1 MFIANLQFVLTL
13 ITINNML
20 PLKIEH
26 LLTQPLG
33 CVLMLS
39 AISITLLSTIQL
51 SLIFLFISFCID
63 FLTGIYVSWVEFKN
77 KKIEITTYLIES
89 KKLRKSISKAIA
101 YMVFIAFVYGIE
113 VLFFIKSFSI
123 SVSGVN
129 LTITLV
135 AIGVCIAIEFFS
147 VLENMKR
154 CGFDLLGKINTG
166 AQNVWKI
173 INNVKGQSNDT
184 SE

>member
-1 MFIANLQFVLTL
+1 MIPL
-13 ITINNML
+13 I
-20 PLKIEH
+20 KIEPI
-26 LLTQPLG
+26 LTQPLG
-33 CVLMLS
+33 CFLMLS
-39 AISITLLSTIQL
+39 AISLTLLSTIQL

-63 FLTGIYVSWVEFKN
+63 FLSGIYASWIEFKN
-77 KKIEITTYLIES
+77 KKIEINTYLIES

-101 YMVFIAFVYGIE
+101 YMVFIGFVYGIE
-113 VLFFIKSFSI
+113 ILFFIKSFSI
-123 SVSGVN
+123 SVSGAN

-135 AIGVCIAIEFFS
+135 AIGACIAIEFFS

-154 CGFDLLGKINTG
+154 CGFDLLGKISKA

-173 INNVKGQSNDT
+173 INNVKGQGNDT